1 MEGLKKCENL
11 KGGHCGENV
20 VSGERVLWTVA
31 AEQST
36 ARLNRA
42 EVTVEWP
49 AVLVGTSVLQMYFV
63 CAVLFFFFPYSY

>member
-1 MEGLKKCENL
+1 M
-11 KGGHCGENV
+11 
-20 VSGERVLWTVA
+20 SGERVLWTVA

-36 ARLNRA
+36 TRLNRA

-63 CAVLFFFFPYSY
+63 CAVLFFFSPILIETNIFKWELHITDCISGFS